1 MTQFLASVEK
11 HPELSTYKISTRAE
25 SIVIEGVSCENE
37 LVPLV
42 TADNVLTGMNTIL
55 SFHHFF
61 LNNRQSFEFFPE
73 L

>member
-1 MTQFLASVEK
+1 MTQFLASIEK

-25 SIVIEGVSCENE
+25 SIVIEGVSSENE

-42 TADNVLTGMNTIL
+42 TADNVLTGIL
-55 SFHHFF
+55 NFKSENMIK
-61 LNNRQSFEFFPE
+61 NNCPSLKSRDN